1 MIKIDKF
8 TSSTGLTR
16 LEKILDQRRN
26 SLSKNIPIVSKI
38 IKGDRKNKNRA
49 VIKYERKFSNNTKIK
64 TLKKKK

>member
-26 SLSKNIPIVSKI
+26 SQSKNIPIVSKI
-38 IKGDRKNKNRA
+38 IKEVRKNKNRA
-49 VIKYERKFSNNTKIK
+49 VIKYEIKFSNNTKIK
-64 TLKKKK
+64 P

>member
-26 SLSKNIPIVSKI
+26 SQSKNIPIVSKI
-38 IKGDRKNKNRA
+38 IKKR
-49 VIKYERKFSNNTKIK
+49 SNSIAIPG
-64 TLKKKK
+64 